1 MVDFTTQVSRAK
13 CDFCL
18 ISLDFMS
25 LRANKP
31 TIKEHCVLMDT
42 LECLPTLGARV
53 KEAGTVG
60 EGCMAL
66 PSCWPGPALSHLDK
80 GLHIL
85 ELLFPHLKT
94 EKQSASFLLSKSGT
108 MVMTQSIST

>member
-18 ISLDFMS
+18 ISLDFTS

-42 LECLPTLGARV
+42 LECLPALGACPKGKSER
-53 KEAGTVG
+53 GRHSG
-60 EGCMAL
+60 RGL
-66 PSCWPGPALSHLDK
+66 HGPSLLLARPSTEPLGQGSSHLR
-80 GLHIL
+80 
-85 ELLFPHLKT
+85 
-94 EKQSASFLLSKSGT
+94 ASVSSFEN
-108 MVMTQSIST
+108 